1 MVIPPQF
8 IQGIGEAAGKIV
20 KNLIGGNGLDGLFT
34 SKEEKLAKQNEL
46 AKIES
51 EMKTALEAQLFEFA
65 KLNFE
70 ETKAYLAD
78 TQDARANNA
87 RIQESE
93 KASWLSKNVAYMID
107 LFLTVLWGS
116 VTIILFLKIFKVA
129 AQEVDMISL
138 MALHGTV
145 TAVFMT
151 VLNFHRGT
159 SKGSEDKSKQLT
171 IAYNKKDDISTWSK
185 EQLEEALKKKVA

>member
-1 MVIPPQF
+1 MIPPAF
-8 IQGIGEAAGKIV
+8 IAGIGEAAAKLV
-20 KNLIGGNGLDGLFT
+20 KNVIGGNGLDGLFT
-34 SKEEKLAKQNEL
+34 SKEEKLAKANEL
-46 AKIES
+46 AKIEA
-51 EMKTALEAQLFEFA
+51 EMTAAVQAQMLEFA
-65 KLNFE
+65 KLNLE
-70 ETKAYLAD
+70 EAKAYMAD
-78 TQDARANNA
+78 TQDARANNS

-93 KASWLSKNVAYMID
+93 KASWLAKNVAYMID
-107 LFLTVLWGS
+107 LFLTVLWGG

-159 SKGSEDKSKQLT
+159 SKGSEDKSKQLN
-171 IAYNKKDDISTWSK
+171 IAYNKKDDISAWSK
-185 EQLEEALKKKVA
+185 EQLEEALKKKAS